1 MQLFFLGLL
10 VYLSAFLL
18 KMYSVTGEAIPI
30 GDGRNHFDAVCG

>member
-1 MQLFFLGLL
+1 MLLFFLGLL

-18 KMYSVTGEAIPI
+18 TIYSVTGEAIPI